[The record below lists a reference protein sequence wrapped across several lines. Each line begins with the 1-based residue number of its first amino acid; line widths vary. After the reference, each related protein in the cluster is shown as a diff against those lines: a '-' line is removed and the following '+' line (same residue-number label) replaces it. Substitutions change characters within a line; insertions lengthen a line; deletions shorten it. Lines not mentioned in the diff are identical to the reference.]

1 MLQKVF
7 FTEGIKAVRTIDG
20 TVIVQFPG
28 QPTKGST
35 TKIRRVKQRE
45 RGRRIGRV
53 RKRMN
58 GG

>member
-20 TVIVQFPG
+20 AVIVQFPG

-35 TKIRRVKQRE
+35 TKIQRVKQRE
-45 RGRRIGRV
+45 RGRIGRV